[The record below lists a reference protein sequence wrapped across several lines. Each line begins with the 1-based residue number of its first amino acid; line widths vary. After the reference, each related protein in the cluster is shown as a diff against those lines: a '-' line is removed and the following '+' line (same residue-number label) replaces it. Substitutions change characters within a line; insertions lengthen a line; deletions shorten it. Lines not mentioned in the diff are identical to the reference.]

1 MSPSLNW
8 VKRIANIIA
17 QTRELGISFI
27 VLAGGEPLVREN
39 ILIITKD
46 YPDVLFFIFTNGLL
60 MSDEMANQFQKQ
72 KNLVPLISL
81 EGYDRDTD
89 NRRGEGVFQ
98 LLQQT
103 IQRLKQ
109 NEVSFGVSLTVT
121 RSNFDILTDSGFI
134 DTITVGEE
142 NQFFSPNICQ
152 SRLIPMIG

>member
-1 MSPSLNW
+1 M
-8 VKRIANIIA
+8 KRIANIIA

-109 NEVSFGVSLTVT
+109 NEVFFGVSLIVT

-142 NQFFSPNICQ
+142 NQFFSPNIRQ

>member
-1 MSPSLNW
+1 
-8 VKRIANIIA
+8 
-17 QTRELGISFI
+17 LGISFI

-81 EGYDRDTD
+81 ESYDRDTD

-142 NQFFSPNICQ
+142 NQFFSPNIRQ